1 MEINAN
7 DSLKDKAVGAEVRG
21 AAFHAL
27 MQQEGRE
34 AEGQCRGD
42 LGRVRIQNPLGTR
55 IFREMGAAECG
66 HTCHCVTPPLS
77 VSLCVHGGSL
87 LQGQRSPG
95 GGTENTVWV
104 CS

>member
-55 IFREMGAAECG
+55 IFRETGAAECG